1 MEFRASNPGTCTVD
15 MDMASHAFEIN
26 TCCFC
31 CWVSVGYSH
40 QPPQKIQRQSRENV
54 AVYLKNWWYIH
65 QCSVNPP
72 PKMRQASPGFWWAM
86 SDPRRWRMDGV
97 SSFFFIADLLHGNL
111 KSTMPFSVLC
121 FYLLAISGLSFSQTQ
136 TPAVPMNGRLDR
148 TNTTA
153 ESTVKIQKTS
163 EIVAFTAHYQV
174 RKYININNIYSVY
187 IYI

>member
-40 QPPQKIQRQSRENV
+40 QPPQKLQRQSKENV

-97 SSFFFIADLLHGNL
+97 SPFFFHCRSFAWQPKINNAV
-111 KSTMPFSVLC
+111 FSVMFL
-121 FYLLAISGLSFSQTQ
+121 FAGYIWSVLF
-136 TPAVPMNGRLDR
+136 
-148 TNTTA
+148 TNA
-153 ESTVKIQKTS
+153 NSCCAYERPLRPNKHYCRINCQNKKDQWNCCVYSTLPGQKIHKHQ
-163 EIVAFTAHYQV
+163 
-174 RKYININNIYSVY
+174 
-187 IYI
+187 

>member
-1 MEFRASNPGTCTVD
+1 MLSKSTLVAFAVGCRWDIHTNHHKKYNGNPEKMWRFISKTGGIFTNAASIHPQKCARHPLVFDEPCLILGD
-15 MDMASHAFEIN
+15 DEWMASRH
-26 TCCFC
+26 
-31 CWVSVGYSH
+31 
-40 QPPQKIQRQSRENV
+40 
-54 AVYLKNWWYIH
+54 
-65 QCSVNPP
+65 
-72 PKMRQASPGFWWAM
+72 
-86 SDPRRWRMDGV
+86 
-97 SSFFFIADLLHGNL
+97 FFFIADLLHGNL

-187 IYI
+187 IYNIEIQ